1 MLRKEYTL
9 DDERILTR
17 EAREAGSL
25 EKQDRLKASL
35 LDYYTGRELVCTDY
49 LDNEG
54 NIEIKRGYQM

>member
-1 MLRKEYTL
+1 MM
-9 DDERILTR
+9 R
-17 EAREAGSL
+17 ESWL
-25 EKQDRLKASL
+25 EKRKKEDRLKANL